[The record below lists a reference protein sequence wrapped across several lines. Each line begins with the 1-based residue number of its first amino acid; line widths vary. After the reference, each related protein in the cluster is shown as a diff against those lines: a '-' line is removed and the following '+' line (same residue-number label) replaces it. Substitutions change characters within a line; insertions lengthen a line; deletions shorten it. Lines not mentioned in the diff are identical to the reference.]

1 MRKLKAKPPV
11 GRDVPAKIILS
22 GDAGVGK
29 TWFSLDFPN
38 CYYIDI
44 EGSAERRHYS
54 EKLAAGGGAYF
65 GRDEGSH
72 DYETVLN
79 EIITLATVEHQY
91 KTVVI
96 DSFSEL
102 YNTAAAIAELK
113 VGNEYG
119 RDKKEAN
126 KPTRQLM
133 IWLSKLNLTVILI
146 CHDKDKWGKDAG
158 GVQSVIDTT
167 YDGNDKL
174 KFKLDLWL
182 EMKLQGNTRRARIR
196 KSRLP
201 GFPIKETFDLTFG
214 EFANRYGVDLLNATR
229 ETIHQIAGA
238 EQASNLITLCRDA
251 GIPTTTISKWCEKAG
266 VESAELLPPD
276 VMNKCLEYAEGR
288 LNG

>member
-1 MRKLKAKPPV
+1 M
-11 GRDVPAKIILS
+11 
-22 GDAGVGK
+22 
-29 TWFSLDFPN
+29 
-38 CYYIDI
+38 
-44 EGSAERRHYS
+44 
-54 EKLAAGGGAYF
+54 
-65 GRDEGSH
+65 
-72 DYETVLN
+72 N

-113 VGNEYG
+113 VGNEYA
-119 RDKKEAN
+119 RHKKEAN

-133 IWLSKLNLTVILI
+133 LWLSKLNLTVILI
-146 CHDKDKWGKDAG
+146 CHDKDKWGKDAS

-201 GFPIKETFDLTFG
+201 GFPIKETFDLTFD

-266 VESAELLPPD
+266 VESAELLPLD
-276 VMNKCLEYAEGR
+276 AMEKCLAYAEGR
-288 LNG
+288 LS